1 MKFSKFFLLIPF
13 LLLSCY
19 KDEGLTPEQSSAWL
33 LDKKWKIEYYKASN
47 TEYTAY
53 NGYILEFQGDW
64 DAIANTKISI
74 RDGRWAVYRG
84 VTSNVLQII
93 YPESL
98 KDVWQLSG
106 DWVIVDQQM
115 TTLLLR
121 QSNIEMRLQVID

>member
-1 MKFSKFFLLIPF
+1 MKFSKIFLLIPF

-19 KDEGLTPEQSSAWL
+19 KDEGLTTEQSSAWL
-33 LDKKWKIEYYKASN
+33 LDKKWEIEYYKVST

-53 NGYILEFQGDW
+53 NGYILEFEGDW
-64 DAIANTKISI
+64 DLIANTKIAI

-84 VTSNVLQII
+84 VSGNILQII

-115 TTLLLR
+115 TSILLKN
-121 QSNIEMRLQVID
+121 SNIEMRLQVVQ